1 MARDMDNTGVFGELR
16 RMVQTTGTVGGIAA
30 RLAGNKIGLRSGG
43 ASHAEDLNHAGWA
56 KRPAH
61 EGSAASGHHS
71 RRVA

>member
-43 ASHAEDLNHAGWA
+43 ASHAEDLKSMLGGLKA
-56 KRPAH
+56 R
-61 EGSAASGHHS
+61 S
-71 RRVA
+71 